1 MTTASEHAEQV
12 ARTPAEVAARGD
24 FDVFELGDL
33 PLQAGRTLR
42 GARLAY
48 KTHGRLSTARDNAIV
63 FPTWYTGSHVDL
75 EWLIGPG
82 RPLDTDRYFVICPNL
97 FGMGVSSSPSTT
109 AQPQDRNYFP
119 LVTILDNV
127 QAQHRLVVEAFKIET
142 LECVIGGSMGAVQA
156 FQWAAAYP
164 DMVKRVLP
172 FCGASS
178 ASEHNRV
185 FLEALRGA
193 IRLDPDW
200 RGGQYERNPERALRH
215 FGRIYAGWGLS
226 QEYYW
231 KRAYLELGFSSLEDF
246 LVGFWEAFF
255 LSRDANDLLAQ
266 LETWFSGDIGATPGC
281 DGDRERALGRI
292 KARALIL
299 PAKKDLY
306 FPPEDS
312 QWEASKMPNAE
323 VRVIPGYWGHFS
335 VIGMFPEPA
344 AFIED
349 CVRELLAS

>member
-1 MTTASEHAEQV
+1 MASQR
-12 ARTPAEVAARGD
+12 RTQGGWKWR
-24 FDVFELGDL
+24 DVSPG
-33 PLQAGRTLR
+33 
-42 GARLAY
+42 
-48 KTHGRLSTARDNAIV
+48 TARAIAYV
-63 FPTWYTGSHVDL
+63 MSGESAKLHYWRQLYKK
-75 EWLIGPG
+75 GPS
-82 RPLDTDRYFVICPNL
+82 D
-97 FGMGVSSSPSTT
+97 
-109 AQPQDRNYFP
+109 
-119 LVTILDNV
+119 
-127 QAQHRLVVEAFKIET
+127 
-142 LECVIGGSMGAVQA
+142 
-156 FQWAAAYP
+156 
-164 DMVKRVLP
+164 
-172 FCGASS
+172 
-178 ASEHNRV
+178 
-185 FLEALRGA
+185 
-193 IRLDPDW
+193 
-200 RGGQYERNPERALRH
+200 
-215 FGRIYAGWGLS
+215 YAT
-226 QEYYW
+226 
-231 KRAYLELGFSSLEDF
+231 LEDF

-312 QWEASKMPNAE
+312 EWEASKMPNAE